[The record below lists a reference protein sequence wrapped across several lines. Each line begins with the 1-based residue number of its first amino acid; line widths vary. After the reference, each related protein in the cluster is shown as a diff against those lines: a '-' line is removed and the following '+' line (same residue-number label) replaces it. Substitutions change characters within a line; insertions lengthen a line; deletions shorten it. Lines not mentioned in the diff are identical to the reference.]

1 MKTLNFKTSLKCAG
15 CVNAIKPSM
24 DKINE
29 IISWNVDLNNPEK
42 IVEVVTDSAN
52 EQELSNNIMQ
62 AITLVGYKVEKI

>member
-29 IISWNVDLNNPEK
+29 IISWNVDLNNP
-42 IVEVVTDSAN
+42 S
-52 EQELSNNIMQ
+52 
-62 AITLVGYKVEKI
+62 Y